1 MKRLALLAIP
11 LFLVVACT
19 TTDDYRPAPPSGGG
33 GGYGGNGGYGGGGG
47 RGGGQ
52 RAANIDAALD
62 MLPPAE
68 WWRQSVYADAVRLK
82 SDQIAALDKIAQDHG
97 NDVDRIQMDMSVAL
111 RDFRT
116 QLNADQVAQADI
128 VAAGNRIKELRNS
141 MFDKQL
147 ETLAAERAVLT
158 YDQWQMLQQQIQQQR
173 QQQRQNQGFPG
184 QGGRQGGRGRF
195 PGMGY

>member
-1 MKRLALLAIP
+1 MKRLVLLAIP
-11 LFLVVACT
+11 LAVVACT
-19 TTDDYRPAPPSGGG
+19 TTDDYRPPAPQQQGGGG
-33 GGYGGNGGYGGGGG
+33 GGYGGGYGGG
-47 RGGGQ
+47 RGGGAQ
-52 RAANIDAALD
+52 RASNVDAALD

-82 SDQIAALDKIAQDHG
+82 ADQVTALDKIAEDHG
-97 NDVDRIQMDMSVAL
+97 NDVERIQMDMGVAL

-116 QLNADQVAQADI
+116 QLNAEQAATADI

-158 YDQWQMLQQQIQQQR
+158 YDQWQMLQQQIQVQR
-173 QQQRQNQGFPG
+173 QQQRQQNQGYPG
-184 QGGRQGGRGRF
+184 QGGNRQGGRGRW
-195 PGMGY
+195 PGY